1 MPLVVAGF
9 LFTRALMALGQAKL
23 TTITALVPALAAFL
37 PGLELR
43 SPVVLVPIAGVAVGV
58 KEILI
63 GAGDPPMLL
72 LTWLVN
78 AGAAVAFLLLTAYTA
93 LVTFVFCL
101 PIYLLALPLKVLNQQ
116 SAIVY
121 LLAFPF
127 APLSAAGFGKR
138 AGGAGWYALAVI
150 VGVALGVAL
159 FVGTGALHAVVEA
172 LFRSGSGGGFSL
184 PVGF

>member
-1 MPLVVAGF
+1 MLASCTDEELQDVYFHIDVLQYPERYHAILEEMASRGLKAVSGIEPQVTPVNIPEQLRNVAF
-9 LFTRALMALGQAKL
+9 FRSHPVMA
-23 TTITALVPALAAFL
+23 
-37 PGLELR
+37 
-43 SPVVLVPIAGVAVGV
+43 
-58 KEILI
+58 
-63 GAGDPPMLL
+63 
-72 LTWLVN
+72 
-78 AGAAVAFLLLTAYTA
+78 AAVAFLLLTAYTA